1 MCDEFSKVSE
11 LPVEVKEKK
20 PAAEP
25 VGDQP

>member
-1 MCDEFSKVSE
+1 MCDEYSKATE

-25 VGDQP
+25 AGDQP